1 MVALSKIYQTHM
13 SIQQKLSS
21 LSSRAKE
28 QSSLITSEEATKTS
42 LIMPFLSILGY
53 DPFNPAEIVPE
64 FTADVGTKK
73 KEKVDY
79 AIRHNEVISILIEC
93 KPLDSDLS
101 DADYSQLYRYFG
113 CTDTRFAILT
123 NGIEYR
129 FYTDLE
135 ESNKMDSKPFFTFFL
150 YDYTERDIEELKK
163 FSRDSFDVNSILSTA
178 NRLKYTNLAKKAIE
192 ESFKDTPEDFVKHL
206 IGKVYEGRQTRQV
219 IDEFTPIIRAAS
231 KAFIQDQVAYR
242 LKDALNFN
250 GGSQSEDMIDTDS
263 ESQDEKGIIT
273 TQSEIDG
280 YNIVRSILSESVDI
294 SRVHM
299 RDSKSYCAILLDDN
313 NRKPICRLHFNN
325 EKSKKVCLFEGKDK
339 LMMDIEN
346 LSEIFGFREQ
356 LIKQVEHF
364 NADSRSE

>member
-1 MVALSKIYQTHM
+1 M

-21 LSSRAKE
+21 LSSRASE
-28 QSSLITSEEATKTS
+28 QASFITSEEATKTS
-42 LIMPFLSILGY
+42 LIMPFISILGY
-53 DPFNPAEIVPE
+53 DPFNPAEIAPE

-73 KEKVDY
+73 NEKVDY
-79 AIRHNEVISILIEC
+79 AIRHNGLVSILIEC
-93 KPLDSDLS
+93 KSIDSDLS
-101 DADYSQLYRYFG
+101 IVDYSQLYRYFG

-150 YDYTERDIEELKK
+150 HDYTERDIEELKK
-163 FSRDSFDVNSILSTA
+163 FSKDSFDVNNILSTA

-192 ESFKDTPEDFVKHL
+192 ESFKNTPEDFVKYL

-250 GGSQSEDMIDTDS
+250 GGSQAGEATSDSSEDKDDDGTS
-263 ESQDEKGIIT
+263 T
-273 TQSEIDG
+273 TQSEVDG
-280 YNIVRSILSESVDI
+280 YNIIRSILSEVVDV
-294 SRVHM
+294 SRIHM

-325 EKSKKVCLFEGKDK
+325 EKSKKVCLFNGKEK
-339 LMMDIEN
+339 EMMDIES
-346 LSEIFGFREQ
+346 LSEIFGFRDK
-356 LIKQVEHF
+356 LISQAASYDAE
-364 NADSRSE
+364 